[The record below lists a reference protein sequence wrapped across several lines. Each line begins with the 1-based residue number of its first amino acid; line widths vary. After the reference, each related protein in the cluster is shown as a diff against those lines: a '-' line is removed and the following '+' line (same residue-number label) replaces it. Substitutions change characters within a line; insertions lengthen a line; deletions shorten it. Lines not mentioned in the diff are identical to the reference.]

1 MMKPIL
7 VGVDVSADTLSVV
20 LETRDQQVKQATFS
34 NDPAGHHKLCR
45 LLRHRS
51 RSVRVCLEA
60 TGIYSLDL
68 ALALHRAKGIEV
80 MVANPR
86 ATRDFARARMQRAK
100 TDATDAH
107 SILEFLKRMPFKP
120 WVPPTQEILDLRAL
134 SRRITALKIAGAQE
148 RNRLHA
154 TGRCR
159 QLTEVLRRDITAHI
173 DHLHD
178 SVASLTEEAVRI
190 IRASPA
196 LQTRF
201 EHLCSIK
208 GIATVSALHLLAE
221 LSLLPPDMEAR
232 QWVAHAGIDPRPYES
247 GTSVHKPGRISRTG
261 NRHLRAA
268 LYMPA
273 LVASRWEPNV
283 RAFYE
288 KLLAK
293 GKKPMQAIVAV
304 MRKLLHAVHGMFH
317 HDADFNGE
325 KFFAISA

>member
-1 MMKPIL
+1 MKKSIL
-7 VGVDVSADTLSVV
+7 VGIDVSADTLSVA
-20 LETRDQQVKQATFS
+20 LEPS
-34 NDPAGHHKLCR
+34 NGKAQLTIFENNPTGHRGLCR
-45 LLRHRS
+45 VLRHRG
-51 RSVRVCLEA
+51 RAARVCLEA

-86 ATRDFARARMQRAK
+86 ATKDFARARMRRAK
-100 TDATDAH
+100 TDATDAL
-107 SILEFLKRMPFKP
+107 SILEFLKCMPFKP
-120 WVPPTQEILDLRAL
+120 WVPPSQEVLDLRAL
-134 SRRITALKIAGAQE
+134 SRRITALKITGAQE

-154 TGRCR
+154 MGRCR
-159 QLTEVLRRDITAHI
+159 QLSEVLRRDIAAHI
-173 DHLHD
+173 DHLQE
-178 SVASLTEEAVRI
+178 SVASLTEQAMRI
-190 IRASPA
+190 IQVCPVLRS
-196 LQTRF
+196 RF
-201 EHLCSIK
+201 QHLCSIK
-208 GIATVSALHLLAE
+208 GIATVSAIHLLAE
-221 LSLLPPDMEAR
+221 LALLPPDMEAR

-247 GTSVHKPGRISRTG
+247 GTSVQKPGRISRTG

-317 HDADFNGE
+317 HNADFNGE